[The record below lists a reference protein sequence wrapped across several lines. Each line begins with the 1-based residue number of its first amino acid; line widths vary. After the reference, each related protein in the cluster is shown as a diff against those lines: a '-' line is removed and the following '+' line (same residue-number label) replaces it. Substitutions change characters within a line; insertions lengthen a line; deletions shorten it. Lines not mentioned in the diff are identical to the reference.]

1 MNEDLESSPVLE
13 TSDLDFSYP
22 DIDGRPIPGVPPVVQ
37 HMSIR
42 IPRGAR
48 CLLLGSNGAGK
59 TTLLKVLGGKHMVP
73 KEAVTVL
80 GVPPF
85 HNTDLT
91 ASGRLSYLG
100 GNWERDIAFAGYSIP
115 MQGDIPALE
124 MIESLPGVDPMRRAK
139 IMRVLDIDP
148 EWRMHRVSDG
158 QRRRV
163 QICMGLLKPPQVL
176 LLDEITVDLDV
187 LARADLLDFLKEES
201 EQRGTSII
209 YATHIFDG
217 LERWPTHIMFLSGG
231 SLKVWKK
238 AEDIPELANDQLLQL
253 AEKWLR
259 EEKHLRKVTKAST
272 ETEGKDKKSLKVA
285 SWSNGW
291 AAGRMTST
299 LKDSSNAVLRM

>member
-1 MNEDLESSPVLE
+1 MSEQDSSPVLE
-13 TSDLDFSYP
+13 TCDLDFSYP

-59 TTLLKVLGGKHMVP
+59 TTLLKVLG
-73 KEAVTVL
+73 
-80 GVPPF
+80 
-85 HNTDLT
+85 
-91 ASGRLSYLG
+91 
-100 GNWERDIAFAGYSIP
+100 YSIP
-115 MQGDIPALE
+115 MQGDISALQ
-124 MIESLPGVDPMRRAK
+124 MIESLPGVDPARRSN
-139 IMRVLDIDP
+139 IMHVLDIDP

-163 QICMGLLKPPQVL
+163 QICLGLLKPPEVL

-187 LARADLLDFLKEES
+187 LARADLLEFLKEES
-201 EQRGTSII
+201 ELRGTGII

-231 SLKVWKK
+231 RLKVWSK

-259 EEKHLRKVTKAST
+259 EEKQLRKVAIANKEANGQS
-272 ETEGKDKKSLKVA
+272 KPSVKMA

-291 AAGRMTST
+291 APGRMTST